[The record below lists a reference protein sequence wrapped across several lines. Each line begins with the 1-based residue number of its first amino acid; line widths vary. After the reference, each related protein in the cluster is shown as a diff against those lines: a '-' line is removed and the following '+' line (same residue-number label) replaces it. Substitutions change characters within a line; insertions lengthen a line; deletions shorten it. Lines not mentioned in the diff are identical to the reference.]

1 MDMSISIL
9 SSYLF
14 PPNWLLS
21 KDAFWIVGNI
31 LDILRYFH
39 SLEQFINIY
48 LDTLRRVL
56 LMRSDRLYTLL
67 KTNLGFVIPATLT
80 LSIIIFGAI
89 GVYLAEHGHQGANI
103 TKLSDAFWWA
113 VVTITTVGYGDYY
126 PVTSVG
132 RIIAVLVMF
141 SGIGIVVAFLGMV
154 SQRRLRRVES
164 RFESKTEAQPRLL
177 GDETKTAV
185 KNKIEVI
192 DKLTEEDFDTLIVM
206 IKSLRRTLLEESKI
220 SYKCSRCGNNYHSKP
235 KFCSNC
241 GLDLT

>member
-1 MDMSISIL
+1 M
-9 SSYLF
+9 
-14 PPNWLLS
+14 LS
-21 KDAFWIVGNI
+21 KDAFWFVDTI
-31 LDILRYFH
+31 LEILRYFP
-39 SLEQFINIY
+39 SLKQLSIIY
-48 LDTLRRVL
+48 LDTLRKVF
-56 LMRSDRLYTLL
+56 LMRSRRLFTILR
-67 KTNLGFVIPATLT
+67 TNMGFVIPATLT

-164 RFESKTEAQPRLL
+164 RFESKTEVQPRLL
-177 GDETKTAV
+177 GDETKTAI
-185 KNKIEVI
+185 KNKIEGI
-192 DKLTEEDFDTLIVM
+192 EKLTEEDYDTLIVM

-220 SYKCSRCGNNYHSKP
+220 SYKCSRCDNVYHRKP

>member
-1 MDMSISIL
+1 
-9 SSYLF
+9 
-14 PPNWLLS
+14 
-21 KDAFWIVGNI
+21 
-31 LDILRYFH
+31 
-39 SLEQFINIY
+39 
-48 LDTLRRVL
+48 
-56 LMRSDRLYTLL
+56 MRSDRLYTLL

-177 GDETKTAV
+177 GDETKTAI
-185 KNKIEVI
+185 KNKIEGI
-192 DKLTEEDFDTLIVM
+192 EKLTEEDFDTLIVM

-220 SYKCSRCGNNYHSKP
+220 SYKCSRCDNVYHRKP

-241 GLDLT
+241 GLNLT